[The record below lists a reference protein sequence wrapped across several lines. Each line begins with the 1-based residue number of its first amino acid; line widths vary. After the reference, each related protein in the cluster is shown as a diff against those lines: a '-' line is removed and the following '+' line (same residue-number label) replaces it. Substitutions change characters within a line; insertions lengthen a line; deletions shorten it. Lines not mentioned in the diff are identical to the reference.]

1 MAEHDSVFGGIRKR
15 VPVREHWTS
24 RIGFIMAAVGS
35 AVGLGNIWRF
45 PYEAAQNGGAAF
57 LVVNFIAIFVI
68 GLPAILAEFVVG
80 RRAQKNVVDAFA
92 GVGHPAWRFVGVLG
106 VITGFLILAYY
117 SVVGGWVL
125 RYFAAS
131 VTGAYF
137 GDPSAYFSASAAG
150 FDALFY
156 HTLFMALTVGIVA
169 LGVRR
174 GIELSTKLMVPSIVL
189 MMIALVVWASTL
201 PGSGAGY
208 RFFLEPDVSV
218 IVANA
223 ETIIPA
229 AVGEVLFT
237 LSLGMGAMITYASYV
252 DSDENLSTDG
262 IAIVLVNTFVGYLAG
277 LLVFPLLFAQGVNP
291 GEPGAGAIFVSVATA
306 FRTLPFGEI
315 LGVIFFAV
323 VALAALSSAISL
335 LEVVVSFAVDNV
347 SFSRPVVAITIGG
360 LIFLAGIPVAFDTD
374 VLTLYDSVTSKLLL
388 PSGVFLITLFVGW
401 VYGRDAVD
409 ELLHGVDSR
418 RGRLL
423 GLLWLWHVRIVLFA
437 AVVMTLVL
445 SVSEYLG
452 ISLFG

>member
-1 MAEHDSVFGGIRKR
+1 MSGPR
-15 VPVREHWTS
+15 V
-24 RIGFIMAAVGS
+24 
-35 AVGLGNIWRF
+35 
-45 PYEAAQNGGAAF
+45 
-57 LVVNFIAIFVI
+57 
-68 GLPAILAEFVVG
+68 
-80 RRAQKNVVDAFA
+80 
-92 GVGHPAWRFVGVLG
+92 
-106 VITGFLILAYY
+106 
-117 SVVGGWVL
+117 
-125 RYFAAS
+125 
-131 VTGAYF
+131 
-137 GDPSAYFSASAAG
+137 G

-174 GIELSTKLMVPSIVL
+174 GIELSTKLMVPSIIL

-277 LLVFPLLFAQGVNP
+277 LLVFPLLFAQGINP
-291 GEPGAGAIFVSVATA
+291 GEPGAGVIFVGVATA

-323 VALAALSSAISL
+323 VSLAALSSAISL

-347 SFSRPVVAITIGG
+347 PYSRPVVATTIGG
-360 LIFLAGIPVAFDTD
+360 LIFVAGIPVAFDTN
-374 VLTLYDSVTSKLLL
+374 VLALYDSVTSKLLL

-401 VYGRDAVD
+401 VYGRDAID
-409 ELLHGVDSR
+409 ELLHSVNSQRD
-418 RGRLL
+418 RLL
-423 GLLWLWHVRIVLFA
+423 GLLWLWHVRIVLLA

-452 ISLFG
+452 IYHWG

>member
-1 MAEHDSVFGGIRKR
+1 M
-15 VPVREHWTS
+15 PVREHWTS